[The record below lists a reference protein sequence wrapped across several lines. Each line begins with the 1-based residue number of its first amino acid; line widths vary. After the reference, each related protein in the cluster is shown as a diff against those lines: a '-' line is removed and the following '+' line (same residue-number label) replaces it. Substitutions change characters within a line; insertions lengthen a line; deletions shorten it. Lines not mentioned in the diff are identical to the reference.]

1 MNTWWAA
8 QSCGQIVFEAARI
21 ASRQGEEVRCNFVL
35 MDCEVFVR
43 PFEAPRPLA
52 TYPRLPATY
61 FWLGAEAE

>member
-8 QSCGQIVFEAARI
+8 QSCGQIVFEAARM

-43 PFEAPRPLA
+43 PLSELSPCP
-52 TYPRLPATY
+52 TY
-61 FWLGAEAE
+61 FWLGADGE

>member
-1 MNTWWAA
+1 M
-8 QSCGQIVFEAARI
+8 

-43 PFEAPRPLA
+43 PFGAPRPLA